1 MQCTHTTSAGQSL
14 AFVKNEE
21 KRQFS
26 ILVSTRDEKLAENER
41 NKKKKKNFFFK
52 YYYIIAN
59 IYSYYSLNI
68 ISNFFLE
75 SKSKNHAYVQLGIN
89 NSANDG
95 R

>member
-41 NKKKKKNFFFK
+41 NKKKKKNFFLNIIILQLI
-52 YYYIIAN
+52 YIAN
-59 IYSYYSLNI
+59 ILQLEYY
-68 ISNFFLE
+68 E
-75 SKSKNHAYVQLGIN
+75 
-89 NSANDG
+89 
-95 R
+95 

>member
-41 NKKKKKNFFFK
+41 NKKKKKNFFF
-52 YYYIIAN
+52 
-59 IYSYYSLNI
+59 
-68 ISNFFLE
+68 
-75 SKSKNHAYVQLGIN
+75 
-89 NSANDG
+89 
-95 R
+95 